1 MVLWMVAW
9 NRFHSSD
16 TGSLTSFLSLPTF
29 RFNPGYPYRFNFFSS
44 FTLSSFPLERKIKKF
59 EIDRSRIAR
68 RKPIDPSQRSK
79 LSILIKIKNTYMFR
93 KYSQVL
99 NIYIYREEIKIKY
112 NSLFNCH
119 FYFIHLFSSESWLW
133 NEISLYIC
141 VFKFTIHANAVLDR
155 DQRNEPAEPVKCLSI
170 H

>member
-59 EIDRSRIAR
+59 EIDRSWIAR

-99 NIYIYREEIKIKY
+99 NIYIYKEEIKIKY
-112 NSLFNCH
+112 KKRTVFLIVISILFIYSH
-119 FYFIHLFSSESWLW
+119 RKVDYGTRYRY
-133 NEISLYIC
+133 IS
-141 VFKFTIHANAVLDR
+141 V
-155 DQRNEPAEPVKCLSI
+155 CLNLQYTQTRC
-170 H
+170 

>member
-99 NIYIYREEIKIKY
+99 NIYIYKEEIKIKY
-112 NSLFNCH
+112 KKRTVFLIVISILFIYSH
-119 FYFIHLFSSESWLW
+119 RKVDYGTRYRY
-133 NEISLYIC
+133 IS
-141 VFKFTIHANAVLDR
+141 V
-155 DQRNEPAEPVKCLSI
+155 CLNLQYTQTRC
-170 H
+170 

>member
-99 NIYIYREEIKIKY
+99 NIYIYIYRGEIKIKY
-112 NSLFNCH
+112 KKRTVFLIVISILFIYSH
-119 FYFIHLFSSESWLW
+119 RKVDYGTRYRY
-133 NEISLYIC
+133 IS
-141 VFKFTIHANAVLDR
+141 V
-155 DQRNEPAEPVKCLSI
+155 CLNLQYTQTRC
-170 H
+170 